1 MAVLQIVSNRAGVG
15 KTCLAGALLTHFG
28 NAGQIVAYYKPLAL
42 SSTGDADL
50 NFLSGYLSSRYRSAT
65 APAAHEFPPES
76 NIPEQL
82 LADLSAEAV
91 LLAGAVDQVVV
102 ESANPPGEGDRLS
115 IAAELAPALGS
126 RAILVCGYSRSLT
139 ADSVMDMARPFG
151 DQLLGVLINGV
162 SKHRV
167 RETRER
173 LENPLKDQGVHLLGI
188 LAEDRT
194 MLAVSVQEIA
204 DHLGGQ
210 WVQEPVNTDAL
221 VERFLIGGNI
231 MDAGSTYF
239 GRFPSQAVVTRA
251 ARPDI
256 QMASLMEDTRC
267 LVLTGGSQPT
277 DYVKAEALQRDV
289 ALILVEDSTM
299 DTADALGTILSR
311 TTAHS
316 PSKVRKFLE
325 LLNQSSDLSSLTSA
339 LH

>member
-1 MAVLQIVSNRAGVG
+1 
-15 KTCLAGALLTHFG
+15 
-28 NAGQIVAYYKPLAL
+28 
-42 SSTGDADL
+42 
-50 NFLSGYLSSRYRSAT
+50 
-65 APAAHEFPPES
+65 
-76 NIPEQL
+76 
-82 LADLSAEAV
+82 
-91 LLAGAVDQVVV
+91 
-102 ESANPPGEGDRLS
+102 
-115 IAAELAPALGS
+115 
-126 RAILVCGYSRSLT
+126 
-139 ADSVMDMARPFG
+139 
-151 DQLLGVLINGV
+151 
-162 SKHRV
+162 
-167 RETRER
+167 
-173 LENPLKDQGVHLLGI
+173 
-188 LAEDRT
+188 
-194 MLAVSVQEIA
+194 MLAVTVQEIA